1 MSGIN
6 LKSLEDV
13 IAYLEQLKTQIEVYD
28 DNISGKAS
36 TIVKAIDELK
46 ENVEAVKDIAIDE
59 KSTAV
64 ELIKAMENTTQSL
77 NNVNDEL
84 TRQNDTLSDTLSQ
97 FNNDA
102 KWAITNLESLLL
114 KLINTHLDY
123 ATKSISEKE
132 EELEAMRKRVDEL
145 SKYAS
150 DKIKEVNK
158 EFDNTFKLF
167 EKKKDEEIKET
178 IERIKK
184 GAKIGIY
191 EALAGSAIVGFI
203 VGFVVWG
210 FLLGKV
216 TIHNTKVVDYGL
228 DRYKKECKLSS
239 GKKGICLAIPPEK
252 LQYIKKEHKV
262 YYIIPQK

>member
-13 IAYLEQLKTQIEVYD
+13 IAYLEQLKTQIEVYN
-28 DNISGKAS
+28 DNIDGKAS
-36 TIVKAIDELK
+36 TIVNAINELK

-77 NNVNDEL
+77 NSVNDEIR
-84 TRQNDTLSDTLSQ
+84 RQNDTLSDTLSK
-97 FNNDA
+97 FNDDA
-102 KWAITNLESLLL
+102 KWAITNLESALL
-114 KLINTHLDY
+114 KLVNTYLDY
-123 ATKSISEKE
+123 ATKSISEKDK
-132 EELEAMRKRVDEL
+132 ELEAMRRRVDEL

-150 DKIKEVNK
+150 DKIKQVDK

-191 EALAGSAIVGFI
+191 EALFGSAIVGFI
-203 VGFVVWG
+203 VGFMTWA
-210 FLLGKV
+210 FILGKV
-216 TIHNTKVVDYGL
+216 EITNKKIVDYGL
-228 DRYKKECKLSS
+228 EKYKSECVINGENTK
-239 GKKGICLAIPPEK
+239 CLAIPSKHIYKATHGDYFMIP
-252 LQYIKKEHKV
+252 IK
-262 YYIIPQK
+262 

>member
-13 IAYLEQLKTQIEVYD
+13 IAYLEQLKTQIEVYN
-28 DNISGKAS
+28 DNIDGKAS
-36 TIVKAIDELK
+36 TIVNAIEELK
-46 ENVEAVKDIAIDE
+46 ENVEAVKDIAVDE
-59 KSTAV
+59 KSTAI

-84 TRQNDTLSDTLSQ
+84 KRQNDTLSDTLSK
-97 FNNDA
+97 FNDDA
-102 KWAITNLESLLL
+102 KWAITNLETMLL
-114 KLINTHLDY
+114 KLVNTYLDY
-123 ATKSISEKE
+123 ATKSVSEKDK
-132 EELEAMRKRVDEL
+132 ELEAMRKRVDEL

-150 DKIKEVNK
+150 DKIKEVDK

-191 EALAGSAIVGFI
+191 EALVGSAIAGFI
-203 VGFVVWG
+203 VGFIVWG

-216 TIHNTKVVDYGL
+216 TIHNTKAVDYGL
-228 DRYKKECKLSS
+228 DRYKKECVLKS
-239 GKKGICLAIPPEK
+239 GQKAQCLAIPRSK
-252 LQYIKKEHKV
+252 LTYIRSEDKY
-262 YYIIPQK
+262 YYIIK